1 MKIVNIVNIPNYPN
15 YTIYGKDIETLK
27 IYVSDLLPNDSEE
40 YNNEDLC
47 INIIIRCVERND
59 NVNSIKLQFD
69 NRETYINSALTI
81 ISCIRDAHKEIDI
94 MGSCIVY

>member
-1 MKIVNIVNIPNYPN
+1 MKI
-15 YTIYGKDIETLK
+15 
-27 IYVSDLLPNDSEE
+27 
-40 YNNEDLC
+40 
-47 INIIIRCVERND
+47 IISSVT
-59 NVNSIKLQFD
+59 STFD

>member
-15 YTIYGKDIETLK
+15 YTIYGKD
-27 IYVSDLLPNDSEE
+27 
-40 YNNEDLC
+40 
-47 INIIIRCVERND
+47 
-59 NVNSIKLQFD
+59 
-69 NRETYINSALTI
+69 RETYINSALTI